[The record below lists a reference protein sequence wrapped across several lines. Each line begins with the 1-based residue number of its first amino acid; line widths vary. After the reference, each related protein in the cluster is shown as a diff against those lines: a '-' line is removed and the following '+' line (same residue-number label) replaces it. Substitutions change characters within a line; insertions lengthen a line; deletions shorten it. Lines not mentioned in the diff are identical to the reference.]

1 MTISLVQRQL
11 NPLRLAASAASWH
24 VTSQH
29 RARRNALVAS
39 TALMQRRREIDEVE
53 AFLAGHAARVEAVG
67 TTVHTTVHTTGAT
80 VPSHRVATRT
90 A

>member
-1 MTISLVQRQL
+1 MTISQVQRQL
-11 NPLRLAASAASWH
+11 NPWRLAASAASWH

-39 TALMQRRREIDEVE
+39 TALMQRRRELDDVE
-53 AFLAGHAARVEAVG
+53 AFLAGHAARHEAVR
-67 TTVHTTVHTTGAT
+67 TLGAT
-80 VPSHRVATRT
+80 VPSHRAATRS